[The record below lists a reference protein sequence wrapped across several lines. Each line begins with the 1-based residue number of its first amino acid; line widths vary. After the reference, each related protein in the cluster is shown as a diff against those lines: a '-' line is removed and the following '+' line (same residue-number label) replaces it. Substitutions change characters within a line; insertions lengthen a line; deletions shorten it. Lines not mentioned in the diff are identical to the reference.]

1 MYKQGQAGVQ
11 KASVTLIF
19 DNTDTENSP
28 LGYEQNTEITVT
40 RQVRERSEERSGRD
54 AAHGLRAEPPR

>member
-19 DNTDTENSP
+19 NNEDTENSP

-40 RQVRERSEERSGRD
+40 RQVRVQ
-54 AAHGLRAEPPR
+54 RARKGANTGV

>member
-1 MYKQGQAGVQ
+1 VYKQGQAGVQ

-19 DNTDTENSP
+19 DNEDKENSP

-40 RQVRERSEERSGRD
+40 RQVWMSGIRIHALPRESLCPCCSV
-54 AAHGLRAEPPR
+54 